1 MSLADQTR
9 AVGSDVP
16 VSGPPGSL
24 RARASKYALLPLRLF
39 LGVTFI
45 YAGLDK
51 LLLNK
56 EFLSGKGGDSLAT
69 VLESS
74 RDAAAIP
81 AMIDLAQND
90 PKAFGIAI
98 AAGEIAAGLGAL
110 VGLWTR
116 LAAVGGM
123 LISLSL
129 WLTVSWQSDPYYYG
143 NDLPYMM
150 AWVPLIFAGASVLSL
165 DMAFSRRRRRKGR
178 HIFG

>member
-9 AVGSDVP
+9 TDAP
-16 VSGPPGSL
+16 VSGAPGSV
-24 RARASKYALLPLRLF
+24 RARASKYGLVPLRLF
-39 LGVTFI
+39 LGATFI

-51 LLLNK
+51 LVLNK
-56 EFLSGKGGDSLAT
+56 QFLSGKGPESLVQ

-74 RDAAAIP
+74 HDAAAIP

-116 LAAVGGM
+116 LAAFGGM

-150 AWVPLIFAGASVLSL
+150 AWVPLIFAGASVWSL
-165 DMAFSRRRRRKGR
+165 DMVISRRRRRRGR

>member
-1 MSLADQTR
+1 MALTDSTPGDH
-9 AVGSDVP
+9 DVA

-39 LGVTFI
+39 LAGTFI

-51 LLLNK
+51 ILDPA
-56 EFLSGKGGDSLAT
+56 FLASSGAGSMAET
-69 VLESS
+69 LESS
-74 RDAAAIP
+74 RASAAIP
-81 AMIDLAQND
+81 ALIDLAQND
-90 PKAFGIAI
+90 PRAFGIAM
-98 AAGEIAAGLGAL
+98 AAGELAVGLGTL

-116 LAAVGGM
+116 LAAFGGM

-129 WLTVSWQSDPYYYG
+129 WLTVSWGSDPYYFG

-150 AWVPLIFAGASVLSL
+150 AWTPLIFAGAPQLSL
-165 DMAFSRRRRRKGR
+165 DMAISRKRRRRGR

>member
-9 AVGSDVP
+9 TDAP
-16 VSGPPGSL
+16 VSGSPGSL

-39 LGVTFI
+39 LGATFI

-51 LLLNK
+51 LVLNK
-56 EFLSGKGGDSLAT
+56 EFLSGKGGDSLVQ
-69 VLESS
+69 VLDSVENV
-74 RDAAAIP
+74 AAIP
-81 AMIDLAQND
+81 ALVNLAQND

-98 AAGEIAAGLGAL
+98 AAGEIAVGLGAL
-110 VGLWTR
+110 VGLLTR
-116 LAAVGGM
+116 LAAFGGM

-129 WLTVSWQSDPYYYG
+129 WLTVSWGSDPYYYG

-150 AWVPLIFAGASVLSL
+150 AWVPLIFAGASVWSL